1 VQAAGLYVNVGCGLV
16 APADWINLDGS
27 LSVLLGNHPL
37 IERVAGRVLGLSK
50 AAWPSGIRHWD
61 VRDGLPFGD
70 GGVDGVYASHF
81 LEHLSY
87 RDAGAFLADCRRVLR
102 PGGTIRIIV
111 PDLQAITAEY
121 LRATS
126 SDRAEGAA
134 DRFLEALACC
144 PVTDDSVWLI
154 RRLRAWK
161 QLNVHK
167 WMYDEMSLCGRVRAA
182 GFTDVH
188 RCGFMESDLRCV
200 RTVEREISFV
210 HGLCVEGR
218 TPDAHHHRHSDV

>member
-1 VQAAGLYVNVGCGLV
+1 MQVAGIYVNVGCGLV
-16 APADWINLDGS
+16 APADWINLDS
-27 LSVLLGNHPL
+27 SFSALLGNHPW
-37 IERVAGRVLGLSK
+37 IERVAGRVIGLSK

-61 VRDGLPFGD
+61 VRNGLPFGD

-87 RDAGAFLADCRRVLR
+87 WDAEAFLGDCRRVLR
-102 PGGTIRIIV
+102 PGGMLRIIV
-111 PDLQAITAEY
+111 PDLQAIAGEY
-121 LRATS
+121 LQATS
-126 SDRAEGAA
+126 CGRAEGAA

-144 PVTDDSVWLI
+144 PVTDNRMWLI

-161 QLNVHK
+161 QFNVHK
-167 WMYDEMSLCGRVRAA
+167 WMYDETSLCACIRAA

-188 RCGFMESDLRCV
+188 RRGYMESDMKPVL
-200 RTVEREISFV
+200 TVEREISFA

-218 TPDAHHHRHSDV
+218 TPDAHHHHHSDL